1 LAGSHG
7 KLNDFATRVMTFLVE
22 LSAKFGAEGTPMHD
36 PLAMGVAIDPS
47 FVRSKHMRIE
57 VETRGQFTRG
67 ATVGNR
73 HNFVE
78 HNELQGDRY
87 VMTGIDRVEPNAW
100 VALEVDAERF
110 MSFFIDRLAGR

>member
-1 LAGSHG
+1 M
-7 KLNDFATRVMTFLVE
+7 D
-22 LSAKFGAEGTPMHD
+22 
-36 PLAMGVAIDPS
+36 
-47 FVRSKHMRIE
+47 

-73 HNFVE
+73 HNTVE

-87 VMTGIDRVEPNAW
+87 IMTGIDRIAPNAL
-100 VALEVDAERF
+100 VAVEVDAERF

>member
-1 LAGSHG
+1 M
-7 KLNDFATRVMTFLVE
+7 RFLVE

-47 FVRSKHMRIE
+47 FVQTQAMRVD
-57 VETRGQFTRG
+57 VETRGEFTRG

-73 HNFVE
+73 HNAVE

-87 VMTGIDRVEPNAW
+87 VMTGIDRVEPNVQ
-100 VALEVDAERF
+100 VAVEVDAERF
-110 MSFFIDRLAGR
+110 LSSSSIGWPASRRGWMPRAGRGRERP

>member
-1 LAGSHG
+1 MA
-7 KLNDFATRVMTFLVE
+7 FLID
-22 LSAKFGAEGTPMHD
+22 LSAKFGGEGTPMHD

-47 FVRSKHMRIE
+47 FVKTKHMRIE
-57 VETRGQFTRG
+57 VETRGEFTRG

-73 HNFVE
+73 NNVVE

-100 VALEVDAERF
+100 VAVEVDAERF
-110 MSFFIDRLAGR
+110 MSFFIDRLAGK